1 MVTKEIILDILND
14 KDNFVNIVKEFP
26 GLYSSCVTIKQNVSK
41 ENVDIAMNK
50 ILAFI
55 DKNEKFKNLIQSL
68 IPKIKEKE
76 TEKNSVSGLVLEIN
90 KDDESYYTSTEN
102 FVNGYR
108 QQKQEEIQELTDDGW
123 SADEIN
129 DFKQGAAT
137 DIYRFQQV
145 AKGFLKGLKPGFD
158 MYLQMDTLLKDS
170 LMSLTVCSFLL
181 SIS

>member
-76 TEKNSVSGLVLEIN
+76 TEKRL
-90 KDDESYYTSTEN
+90 
-102 FVNGYR
+102 R
-108 QQKQEEIQELTDDGW
+108 
-123 SADEIN
+123 
-129 DFKQGAAT
+129 
-137 DIYRFQQV
+137 
-145 AKGFLKGLKPGFD
+145 
-158 MYLQMDTLLKDS
+158 
-170 LMSLTVCSFLL
+170 
-181 SIS
+181 

>member
-68 IPKIKEKE
+68 IPTIKEKE
-76 TEKNSVSGLVLEIN
+76 TEKNSVSGLVLEIDKN
-90 KDDESYYTSTEN
+90 DESYSKLIEKSKKEKWNY
-102 FVNGYR
+102 
-108 QQKQEEIQELTDDGW
+108 
-123 SADEIN
+123 
-129 DFKQGAAT
+129 
-137 DIYRFQQV
+137 
-145 AKGFLKGLKPGFD
+145 KGLTIVDGYDK
-158 MYLQMDTLLKDS
+158 LK
-170 LMSLTVCSFLL
+170 VYFY
-181 SIS
+181 

>member
-1 MVTKEIILDILND
+1 MYIYVYMVTKEIILDILND

-68 IPKIKEKE
+68 IPKIKE

-90 KDDESYYTSTEN
+90 KDDESYSKLIEKSKKEKWNY
-102 FVNGYR
+102 
-108 QQKQEEIQELTDDGW
+108 
-123 SADEIN
+123 
-129 DFKQGAAT
+129 
-137 DIYRFQQV
+137 
-145 AKGFLKGLKPGFD
+145 KGLTIVDGYDK
-158 MYLQMDTLLKDS
+158 LK
-170 LMSLTVCSFLL
+170 VYFY
-181 SIS
+181 